1 MRVRGTDRAWAA
13 FLAAVSNQSFAGFSG
28 RRHVTDLRDDA
39 AELSVVSEGGGGGAT
54 ASSSLKVASTK
65 AIVAAEPTDDRR
77 LFSTSASS
85 TAALMTSGDSS
96 VAGKSS
102 DSSCG
107 CWGHMGVAWAVS
119 EKGGNS
125 SEGAGVL
132 TMFRFAE

>member
-13 FLAAVSNQSFAGFSG
+13 FFAAVSNQSFAGFSG

-39 AELSVVSEGGGGGAT
+39 VLSEASDGGGGGAT
-54 ASSSLKVASTK
+54 ASSSLKVGSTK

-102 DSSCG
+102 ASSWG
-107 CWGHMGVAWAVS
+107 CCGHMGVACAVS
-119 EKGGNS
+119 LNGGNS
-125 SEGAGVL
+125 SEGAGVR
-132 TMFRFAE
+132 TTVRFAE